1 MEDTSKYLIHARIT
15 ADGVVER
22 SDVVGAVFGQTEG
35 LLGDELDLR
44 DLQRS
49 SKVGRIDVEI
59 DSEHGQSFG
68 EITITSS
75 LDRVETA
82 ILAASL
88 ESITRVG
95 PCEARV
101 EVAGIEDMRA
111 AKRREVVER
120 AKELLVESFDEG
132 VMDSDEILEEVRDAQ
147 RVEQV
152 DEFADYP
159 AGPRVSDSDAVI
171 VVEGRADVST
181 LLEYGIKNAIAV
193 EGTDVPDAVA
203 DLTDERTVTAFLDGD
218 RGGDLILRE
227 LAQVGDVDYVA
238 YAPEN
243 VSVEDLS
250 RENVMDALREKVP
263 FETLETSDGNPR
275 SGDRSATEQ
284 SRAAG
289 DTDDG
294 TEAGRTTGSVRT
306 SAADGRESIGG
317 VGTTDDSVTVDAAAV
332 VDEIADDHDG
342 ETSEVSGETHDVSS
356 ETPETAGEG
365 GDEEATADAA
375 ETDEAGGAV
384 AASAVANGAETAD
397 TGVTDGQPD
406 TEASTAATG
415 GQTESGDA
423 DAGSDGADAES
434 SDTDARSDN
443 ADAESGDADV
453 GSDDEASGDT
463 DTESET
469 TADESE
475 TAADESETA
484 ADESKTTADESET
497 AADESETATDE
508 RQSDDSERPATLRG
522 HVRDVIDAG
531 TNTARV
537 LDREL
542 EVVAEVPAGEAFDTL
557 ADDETLGFL
566 LVLDGRVDQR
576 LLDVAAQRGI
586 EQIVA
591 ASSGEFVKRP
601 ASVRVVTA
609 DRLASA

>member
-263 FETLETSDGNPR
+263 FETLETGDGNPR
-275 SGDRSATEQ
+275 SGDRAVT
-284 SRAAG
+284 SRRRHRRR
-289 DTDDG
+289 DRSRPDDRLRPH
-294 TEAGRTTGSVRT
+294 ERRRRPRVDRWGRHRRRLR
-306 SAADGRESIGG
+306 DGRRGG
-317 VGTTDDSVTVDAAAV
+317 SRRRDRGRSRRR
-332 VDEIADDHDG
+332 DER
-342 ETSEVSGETHDVSS
+342 
-356 ETPETAGEG
+356 
-365 GDEEATADAA
+365 
-375 ETDEAGGAV
+375 
-384 AASAVANGAETAD
+384 
-397 TGVTDGQPD
+397 GVRR
-406 TEASTAATG
+406 
-415 GQTESGDA
+415 
-423 DAGSDGADAES
+423 
-434 SDTDARSDN
+434 DARRV
-443 ADAESGDADV
+443 ER
-453 GSDDEASGDT
+453 DT
-463 DTESET
+463 
-469 TADESE
+469 
-475 TAADESETA
+475 
-484 ADESKTTADESET
+484 
-497 AADESETATDE
+497 
-508 RQSDDSERPATLRG
+508 RDSRRG
-522 HVRDVIDAG
+522 G
-531 TNTARV
+531 
-537 LDREL
+537 
-542 EVVAEVPAGEAFDTL
+542 
-557 ADDETLGFL
+557 
-566 LVLDGRVDQR
+566 
-576 LLDVAAQRGI
+576 
-586 EQIVA
+586 
-591 ASSGEFVKRP
+591 
-601 ASVRVVTA
+601 
-609 DRLASA
+609 